1 MRKKIKNLS
10 KINVILQTKIL
21 VYKMRKILTFPLIIF
36 GCMLTLYAQKY
47 TPMRA
52 YNLYYE
58 QNFVAAKECIDQCVL
73 DEKYK
78 AKANTWLY
86 KANIDYRVASDEY
99 SHKQQ
104 DSSYTILHPNTPQ
117 EAFDAFKMALT
128 LNKNIE
134 ASEMMSPEEALPRL
148 YPILFI
154 QGVNELIANN
164 FENAKNIL
172 AKAVESYEIRQPEYP
187 LNGELYYYY
196 AYALEMLND
205 ETNAQKYY
213 QKAIDDGSQN
223 INVILRLLES
233 YKKEGRT
240 KDMQNLILQGK
251 KNHPN
256 NPNILVAEIDY
267 YYFTNEPEKA
277 KELLQNLPQNIYQSP
292 DAIINVANFYIKEGD
307 YVEAESLLK
316 KANQRT
322 PNNYIIVHNLGVCC
336 DHIGNDKF
344 MEANRVGLKGNKNE
358 ADILNKQATDY
369 LQQAAN
375 YFEKALVF
383 EPNDTTLLFKLK
395 EIYLRLLQNEK
406 AAVIEEKIN
415 SLK

>member
-1 MRKKIKNLS
+1 
-10 KINVILQTKIL
+10 
-21 VYKMRKILTFPLIIF
+21 MRKILTFSLIIIGF
-36 GCMLTLYAQKY
+36 ALTLCAQKY

-58 QNFVAAKECIDQCVL
+58 QNFVAAKECIDQCIT

-78 AKANTWLY
+78 TKANTWLY

-117 EAFDAFKMALT
+117 EAFDAFKMAMS

-134 ASEMMSPEEALPRL
+134 ASEMMSPDEALPRL

-164 FENAKNIL
+164 FESAKTIL
-172 AKAVESYEIRQPEYP
+172 AKATESYEIQKPEYP

-196 AYALEMLND
+196 AYTLEMLKD
-205 ETNAQKYY
+205 EDNAKKYY

-233 YKKEGRT
+233 YKKEENTR
-240 KDMQNLILQGK
+240 DMQNLILQGK

-256 NPNILVAEIDY
+256 DPNILAAEIDY
-267 YYFTNEPEKA
+267 YYYINEPEKA

-292 DAIINVANFYIKEGD
+292 DAVINIANFFIKEGN
-307 YVEAESLLK
+307 YAEAEALLK
-316 KANQRT
+316 KAYQRT

-336 DHIGNDKF
+336 DHLGNDKF
-344 MEANRVGLKGNKNE
+344 LEANRLGLKGDKNE

-375 YFEKALVF
+375 YFEKALIF
-383 EPNDTTLLFKLK
+383 EPSDTNLLYKLK
-395 EIYLRLLQNEK
+395 EIYLRLLQNDK

>member
-1 MRKKIKNLS
+1 
-10 KINVILQTKIL
+10 
-21 VYKMRKILTFPLIIF
+21 MRKILTFSLIIIGF
-36 GCMLTLYAQKY
+36 ALTLCAQKY

-58 QNFVAAKECIDQCVL
+58 QNFVAAKECIDQCIT

-78 AKANTWLY
+78 TKANTWLY

-117 EAFDAFKMALT
+117 EAFDAFKMAMS

-134 ASEMMSPEEALPRL
+134 ASEMMSPDEALPRL
-148 YPILFI
+148 YPVLFI

-164 FENAKNIL
+164 FESAKTIL
-172 AKAVESYEIRQPEYP
+172 AKATESYEIQKPEYP

-196 AYALEMLND
+196 AYTLEMLKD
-205 ETNAQKYY
+205 EANAKKYY

-233 YKKEGRT
+233 YKKEENTR
-240 KDMQNLILQGK
+240 DMQNLILQGK

-256 NPNILVAEIDY
+256 DPNILAAEIDY
-267 YYFTNEPEKA
+267 YYYINEPEKA

-292 DAIINVANFYIKEGD
+292 DAVINIANFFIKEGN
-307 YVEAESLLK
+307 YAEAEALLK
-316 KANQRT
+316 KAYQRT

-336 DHIGNDKF
+336 DHLGNDKF
-344 MEANRVGLKGNKNE
+344 LEANRIGLKGDKNE

-375 YFEKALVF
+375 YFEKALIF
-383 EPNDTTLLFKLK
+383 EPSDTNLLYKLK
-395 EIYLRLLQNEK
+395 EIYLRLLQNDK